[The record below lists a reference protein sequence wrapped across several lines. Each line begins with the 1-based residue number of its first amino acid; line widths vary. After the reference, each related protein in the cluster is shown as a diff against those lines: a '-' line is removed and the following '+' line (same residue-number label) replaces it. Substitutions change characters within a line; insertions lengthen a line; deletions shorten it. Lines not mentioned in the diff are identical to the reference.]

1 MWKWVYNRDSKQMQ
15 HHFSPF
21 SLKNMI
27 KIAEKF
33 AQFKKTSYLCT
44 RQKEMTQTTRLK
56 RSLIVVSGLKRRDGR
71 VVDCGGL
78 ENR

>member
-1 MWKWVYNRDSKQMQ
+1 MGLKHIQQIVAATFFAFFSS
-15 HHFSPF
+15 FSPF

-44 RQKEMTQTTRLK
+44 RQKEMTQTTRL
-56 RSLIVVSGLKRRDGR
+56 REVSALFPD
-71 VVDCGGL
+71 
-78 ENR
+78 